1 MVLNPGKRKRIAI
14 LEEEI
19 NLKNIGFL
27 LILEILLE
35 KIINGDARFK
45 MVSKP
50 IIRRSIKN
58 SQHLFSI
65 LKLRRGGGRG
75 GGQGKQAL

>member
-1 MVLNPGKRKRIAI
+1 MVLNPGKRKRYAI

-45 MVSKP
+45 MVSNLP
-50 IIRRSIKN
+50 E
-58 SQHLFSI
+58 F
-65 LKLRRGGGRG
+65 
-75 GGQGKQAL
+75 A